1 MEKDSR
7 QAQYPIR
14 TVLCVFISCIGSFSM
29 GWTIGSPNL
38 PAESTHNCVNGSA
51 HDNNKNLPDCLPMSS
66 SIWGIVVS
74 IFCIGALI
82 ASFLAEPAMTMLGR
96 KATIA
101 LSNVGWLVGAI
112 IMGLSTSPAMFGF
125 GRFLAGISCGMGSV
139 ATPTYNGEVSTILF
153 RGAMGVCN
161 QLMIVCGILASNAV
175 GIFLSSVPLWR
186 INYSLVAVPALLQIM
201 LVPFLVESP
210 RYLVS
215 VNKHDEARKAL
226 QVLRGPQ
233 YNIEYELNDII
244 QGQRKKANT
253 VDDDTITTTIEKEK
267 EVIKEQ
273 AMISDTDTS
282 VFKDSQTSNETCSF
296 RDILRDPHL
305 RYVTLT
311 IMMLHIAQQFSG
323 VNGVMYYS
331 TIIFRQS
338 YGVDQ
343 ARQLAFIGSAVNLI
357 VTVLSV
363 YLVERCGRRFL
374 LLLAQSVG
382 AISATLL
389 VISGH
394 FNIPALTSTAVMLFI
409 SAFAIGL
416 GPIPW
421 LLTSE
426 LTPTRATSRVTALA
440 TGANWLSNF
449 GVALMFPSLLE
460 NIHSYAF
467 LIFGISLALSTLL
480 TYLFV
485 PETKGRAI
493 EDINNDII
501 ARVLRDKNPTNETEF
516 HHHGL

>member
-1 MEKDSR
+1 MYINNYL
-7 QAQYPIR
+7 AIY
-14 TVLCVFISCIGSFSM
+14 
-29 GWTIGSPNL
+29 
-38 PAESTHNCVNGSA
+38 HNF
-51 HDNNKNLPDCLPMSS
+51 KY
-66 SIWGIVVS
+66 IY
-74 IFCIGALI
+74 
-82 ASFLAEPAMTMLGR
+82 R
-96 KATIA
+96 
-101 LSNVGWLVGAI
+101 
-112 IMGLSTSPAMFGF
+112 
-125 GRFLAGISCGMGSV
+125 
-139 ATPTYNGEVSTILF
+139 
-153 RGAMGVCN
+153 
-161 QLMIVCGILASNAV
+161 LMIVCGILASNAV

-186 INYSLVAVPALLQIM
+186 INYSLVAVPALLQIL

-215 VNKHDEARKAL
+215 VNKDDEARRAL
-226 QVLRGPQ
+226 QLLRGPQ
-233 YNIEYELNDII
+233 YNIEYELDDII
-244 QGQRKKANT
+244 QGQRKT
-253 VDDDTITTTIEKEK
+253 VNITDDDTTATTIEKEK
-267 EVIKEQ
+267 GGQKEH
-273 AMISDTDTS
+273 ALTSNTATS
-282 VFKDSQTSNETCSF
+282 VSKDSEKSDETCSF
-296 RDILRDPHL
+296 SDILRDPHL

-343 ARQLAFIGSAVNLI
+343 ARQLAFIGSAVNLV
-357 VTVLSV
+357 VTILSV

-389 VISGH
+389 VVSGH
-394 FNIPALTSTAVMLFI
+394 YNIPALTSTAVMLFI

-426 LTPTRATSRVTALA
+426 LTPTCATSRVTALA

-460 NIHSYAF
+460 SIHSYAF
-467 LIFGISLALSTLL
+467 LIFGVSLALSTLL

-485 PETKGRAI
+485 PETKGRSI

-501 ARVLRDKNPTNETEF
+501 ARVLRDKSPMNETEF
-516 HHHGL
+516 HHRGL